1 MDSKSSPQVKANAL
15 AGFTD
20 ASAYDK
26 HRPSYPASAVEY
38 LLKSAKVAGESG
50 ARILEIAA
58 GTGKFTTLLAAREEK
73 FEILAAEPHDEMRK
87 VLMEKQ
93 LESVRAIKGY
103 AEDLSS
109 VADGWADAVIIAQV
123 WDKPGDCGSANG

>member
-1 MDSKSSPQVKANAL
+1 MESAQVKPNAL
-15 AGFTD
+15 AGFAD

-26 HRPSYPASAVEY
+26 HRPSYPASAVDY
-38 LLKSAKVAGESG
+38 LLKAAKVTGESG

-73 FEILAAEPHDEMRK
+73 FEILATEPHDEMRK
-87 VLMEKQ
+87 ILMEKQ
-93 LESVRAIKGY
+93 LEGVRAIKGY

-109 VADGWADAVIIAQV
+109 VADEWADAVIIAQV
-123 WDKPGDCGSANG
+123 WSEHCDGGFC